1 MSTFWTTP
9 DPRRAPAAAPAFG
22 VPYAVPA
29 QVSPTI
35 GADTFAGLLAA
46 AVTVLLGAPVGL
58 LWAAVAP
65 RPTAVVDD
73 DGQAR
78 LAMPGS
84 NAFIA
89 GDGFFLLAVTV
100 AGIIGGL
107 LAWHLGRRHGPAVV
121 VGLTAGGLAAAYVA
135 MVVGQQVT
143 LEQAQQAIRS
153 SQPGLLEVSLRL
165 LATQTLVG
173 WPVGALL
180 GYVATSLVRER

>member
-9 DPRRAPAAAPAFG
+9 DPRRAPAGAPAFG
-22 VPYAVPA
+22 APYALPA
-29 QVSPTI
+29 QPSPTVA
-35 GADTFAGLLAA
+35 ADAFAGLLAA

-65 RPTAVVDD
+65 QPAGVLVD
-73 DGQAR
+73 GEPR

-143 LEQAQQAIRS
+143 LEQVEQVIS
-153 SQPGLLEVSLRL
+153 SGPEGVFGVHLRL
-165 LATQTLVG
+165 LATQTRVG

-180 GYVATSLVRER
+180 GYVAASLVRER